1 MSSRK
6 SKTFPV
12 IITFIFIVIIVYLFA
27 NLKQSQ
33 VTCEKTKSFDQDIRI
48 KEELVAGTDGK
59 KVNSINLKKTIILPE
74 KYADQTHFNSIKFA
88 LEKTLDYLGDNVKYS
103 FNDNKIIIKI
113 SVNKNEIVLLDNIEF
128 FVNNDLQIK
137 INSNTKSSEIIALSV
152 GDNYTDGELMK
163 HFKNRGY
170 TCK

>member
-59 KVNSINLKKTIILPE
+59 KVNSISLKKTIIL
-74 KYADQTHFNSIKFA
+74 
-88 LEKTLDYLGDNVKYS
+88 LVTLHGMY
-103 FNDNKIIIKI
+103 
-113 SVNKNEIVLLDNIEF
+113 
-128 FVNNDLQIK
+128 
-137 INSNTKSSEIIALSV
+137 
-152 GDNYTDGELMK
+152 
-163 HFKNRGY
+163 
-170 TCK
+170 

>member
-113 SVNKNEIVLLDNIEF
+113 NVNKNEIVLLDNIEF

>member
-88 LEKTLDYLGDNVKYS
+88 LEKTLDYLGDKVKYS

-113 SVNKNEIVLLDNIEF
+113 NVNKNEIVLLDNIEF

>member
-6 SKTFPV
+6 SMTFPI
-12 IITFIFIVIIVYLFA
+12 IITFVFIVIIVYLFA

-33 VTCEKTKSFDQDIRI
+33 VTCEKTKSFDQDIRV

-59 KVNSINLKKTIILPE
+59 KINSINLTKTIILPE
-74 KYADQTHFNSIKFA
+74 KFSDQTHFNSIKFA
-88 LEKTLDYLGDNVKYS
+88 LEKTLDYLGDSVKYS
-103 FNDNKIIIKI
+103 FNDNKIIVKI
-113 SVNKNEIVLLDNIEF
+113 NVNKNEIVLLDNIEF

-137 INSNTKSSEIIALSV
+137 INSNTKSSDIVALSV